1 MPAEPGDDAMYNVD
15 MVAAILEEFLLQHK
29 INGSDQAKLQEDDD
43 NMDVAADNVITS
55 SKLAA
60 VAKLVDG
67 YLSEIAKDRCLPLEK
82 FISLAESM
90 PPLSRA
96 VHDALYRAIDV
107 YLKVCTHNCAL
118 QAFLHHIFLQ
128 FQ

>member
-1 MPAEPGDDAMYNVD
+1 M
-15 MVAAILEEFLLQHK
+15 
-29 INGSDQAKLQEDDD
+29 QEDDD
-43 NMDVAADNVITS
+43 NMDVAADNVIAS

-67 YLSEIAKDRCLPLEK
+67 YLSEIAKDPCLPLEK
-82 FISLAESM
+82 FIDLAKSM
-90 PPLSRA
+90 PPLSRT

-107 YLKVCTHNCAL
+107 YLKVCM
-118 QAFLHHIFLQ
+118 QAVLHHIFLQ